1 MVQIN
6 IWDLLVLYNLE
17 VSESLRLFKHSNFLY
32 MIACGRPEKRFG
44 AYFEK
49 L

>member
-17 VSESLRLFKHSNFLY
+17 VSESLRLFKHSNLY